1 MTLSELI
8 KLAFEKDQ
16 AKKLLSSVDPRLLK
30 KNKMLLRLN
39 EAYEVAEQAEMDLTE
54 FVLLILERRCRN
66 CGCTDMDCSG
76 CIEKTGQPCTWVEQD
91 LCSAC
96 DR

>member
-1 MTLSELI
+1 MTLREFI
-8 KLAFEKDQ
+8 KLTFEKDHGTE
-16 AKKLLSSVDPRLLK
+16 LLSSVDPRLLR

-39 EAYEVAEQAEMDLTE
+39 EAYEVAEQANMDPAE
-54 FVLLILERRCRN
+54 FVLLVLERRCRN

-96 DR
+96 A